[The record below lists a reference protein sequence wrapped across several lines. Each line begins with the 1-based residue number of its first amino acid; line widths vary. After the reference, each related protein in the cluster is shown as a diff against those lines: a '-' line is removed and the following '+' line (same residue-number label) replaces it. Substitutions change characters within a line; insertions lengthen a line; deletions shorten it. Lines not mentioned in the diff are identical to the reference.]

1 MFNYIIIY
9 TETNHMVLLLCNI
22 QGVNTTRSQNIQHKF
37 SVSKVYKA
45 NLIQIKDHGSELT
58 ANKL

>member
-1 MFNYIIIY
+1 
-9 TETNHMVLLLCNI
+9 MVLLLCNI

-58 ANKL
+58 ANKLWPKTI